1 MKVTPRTESLVQ
13 DLGALAALI
22 DDRLL
27 AGATSSARDEWQALR
42 CRWPSAAQLATGT
55 VDVSDD
61 ELEIMIG
68 KVRRFRTI
76 LEAFRRH
83 GLDARAR
90 RLQAESF
97 AQAA

>member
-1 MKVTPRTESLVQ
+1 MQ
-13 DLGALAALI
+13 DLGALAELI

-27 AGATSSARDEWQALR
+27 TGATSSAREEWQALR
-42 CRWPSAAQLATGT
+42 RRWPSAAQLAAGV
-55 VDVSDD
+55 VDVSDE

-83 GLDARAR
+83 GLDTRAR
-90 RLQAESF
+90 QLRSDSF